1 MNPILQALGLESLPG
16 PESEILKKVLNDHLV
31 CQCAQELMIEK
42 FAGEAIARMH
52 SVARAAL
59 IKRISPPP
67 KPLHKVFWEVV
78 GGMHSGRAHI
88 HGQCGQCGQDV
99 RFTGSPD
106 QAAGVLWSHCSLG
119 PSKITESVIQEYA
132 PKHGRIL

>member
-1 MNPILQALGLESLPG
+1 MNPIFLHLGVEQLSI
-16 PESEILKKVLNDHLV
+16 PEAEALKKITSDNFVTL
-31 CQCAQELMIEK
+31 CCQELMVEH
-42 FAGEAIARMH
+42 FLEEAIRRMH
-52 SVARAAL
+52 PIARAAL
-59 IKRISPPP
+59 LKKISPPP
-67 KPLHKVFWEVV
+67 KPLHKVLWEVV